1 MYLGFET
8 IQENT
13 LYWMFPL
20 YLYEDPKSGIHEV
33 NP

>member
-13 LYWMFPL
+13 LDFL
-20 YLYEDPKSGIHEV
+20 YLYKDPKSGIHEV